1 MSNVGRELDTV
12 VMSTGDDTGGRKVD
26 QCGAVGSADL
36 MRRLIID
43 QQRKKEKKKKRLL
56 VIKQRKGGLT
66 R

>member
-36 MRRLIID
+36 MRRLITD
-43 QQRKKEKKKKRLL
+43 QQRKKKKKKRLL

>member
-36 MRRLIID
+36 MRRLITD
-43 QQRKKEKKKKRLL
+43 QQRKKEKKRLL